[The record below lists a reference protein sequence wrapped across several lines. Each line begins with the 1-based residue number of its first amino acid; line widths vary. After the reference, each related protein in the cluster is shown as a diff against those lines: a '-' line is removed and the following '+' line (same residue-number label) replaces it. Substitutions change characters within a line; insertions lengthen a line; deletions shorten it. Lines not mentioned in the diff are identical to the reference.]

1 MALKAAEK
9 KKLRQLLENEL
20 ERLREELAEIEERS
34 SRAMDVEIVSEV
46 SGYED
51 HPADV
56 ASETFEREKDQA
68 MVEALEATISRVELA
83 LEKLQQGTY
92 GICDGCGKKIA
103 KKRLDAVPYATLCV
117 ECQSRTETR

>member
-1 MALKAAEK
+1 MALKTAEK
-9 KKLRQLLENEL
+9 KKLRQLLQDEL
-20 ERLREELAEIEERS
+20 VRLQTELAEVEERS

-68 MVEALEATISRVELA
+68 LVEALEATISRVELA
-83 LEKLQQGTY
+83 LDKLRQGTY
-92 GICDGCGKKIA
+92 GVCDGCGKKIA